1 MTDFTPYLTAVLVVI
16 GALLL
21 LGFRRRILLRI
32 GVRNFLRRKGQ
43 VALAVAGLFIA
54 TSIISGTLVMGD
66 SFRATFR
73 ELAIRGLGLVDEVAW
88 VPGGSG
94 TYLSQRF
101 PGLGGAFFNESVYA
115 GVEGRLGEMPH
126 VEGIAPRILLPAA
139 ISDKA
144 TGYVEPAADFVAFD
158 PIRDFDVFSVGG
170 RPYAAADMLS
180 GEAALN
186 ANLADR
192 LEARVG
198 DALKVETPFGT
209 ATVNVHIVVDDVGKG
224 GLFVQPNLFVRLP
237 EAQTLLD
244 TPGQINA
251 IFVSNSGGAAD
262 SSAFTDEAISELKP
276 WLPAGQTI
284 VPVKQRAI
292 EEGETNVDFVVQ
304 IFGLLGS
311 FTTISGVLLIMN
323 IFIVLAEERKGE
335 MGISRAVGMRRSHL
349 TETFV
354 FEGTLYAVAAGAIG
368 TVAGL
373 FIAAMGL
380 FGLAPLFRAGTGVE
394 LEPVFAF
401 EVSSLVIAFSLGFLI
416 TMIVIVLAS
425 WRVSRLNIVR
435 AIRDIP
441 EPLARRGTRL
451 QWLLAAVSLSL
462 GIVATWQAIRSQI
475 PVLSVLGPS
484 LLAYGAAGL
493 IQRVVGARAAYTF
506 AGLAVCIWAVRPWWL
521 QGSADA
527 WPAYVGFVAAGT
539 LLVMSTIVVIV
550 LNSRI
555 LLAGLTKLASGR
567 SSLRPV
573 VKTAVSYPLA
583 RKGRTG
589 LTLATFALVVF
600 IITLVSMFST
610 LFVGNVEQAIVDQ
623 SGGYDIVARA
633 NIPRPGANFDA
644 DFRAAPVSS
653 KIAYYSAFNGSIAVI
668 ALPTGKLVS
677 YPVFGVREAFAAQ
690 NAFPFFSLLPRFETS
705 KEAWETLAADPCL
718 AIFDGGI
725 QDLGPVSGDRLDIV
739 NAAGPCR
746 TFTVAGVLRESIVTG
761 MFVSDAVASEAFSA
775 QAPLGFLFKASSGES
790 PDEVNRL
797 LERDFT
803 AYGMDATV
811 FRAFIEDILQVNV
824 SFIRILES
832 FLALGLVVGL
842 AGLGVVTMRNVAE
855 RKNEIGTLR
864 AIGFRRSMI
873 SKYLLIE
880 TSFVSLLGIGVGML
894 LGIAFAY
901 FMLQRFPTG
910 PETPFVV
917 PWSDLITFAA
927 VAYLAGLLA
936 TVPPSRGAA
945 RLPPAQA
952 LRSIE

>member
-1 MTDFTPYLTAVLVVI
+1 MTDPTPFVASILIAI
-16 GALLL
+16 GAVLL
-21 LGFRRRILLRI
+21 LGLRRRILLRI

-43 VALAVAGLFIA
+43 VALAVAGLLIA

-88 VPGGSG
+88 VPGGSE

-126 VEGIAPRILLPAA
+126 VDGIAPRILLPAA
-139 ISDKA
+139 ISDQA
-144 TGYVEPAADFVAFD
+144 SGYVEPAADFVAFD

-186 ANLADR
+186 AKLADR

-198 DALKVETPFGT
+198 DALKVDTAFGT

-237 EAQTLLD
+237 DAQTLLD

-262 SSAFTDEAISELKP
+262 SSAFTDEAISELQP

-304 IFGLLGS
+304 IFGLLGT

-354 FEGTLYAVAAGAIG
+354 FEGMLYALAASAIG

-373 FIAAMGL
+373 LIAAMGL
-380 FGLAPLFRAGTGVE
+380 FGLAPLFRAGSGVE

-416 TMIVIVLAS
+416 TMIVIALAS

-462 GIVATWQAIRSQI
+462 GIVATWQANRSQI

-484 LLAYGAAGL
+484 LLAYGMSGPSARGGSKVP
-493 IQRVVGARAAYTF
+493 RTTGA
-506 AGLAVCIWAVRPWWL
+506 P
-521 QGSADA
+521 
-527 WPAYVGFVAAGT
+527 
-539 LLVMSTIVVIV
+539 MS
-550 LNSRI
+550 
-555 LLAGLTKLASGR
+555 
-567 SSLRPV
+567 
-573 VKTAVSYPLA
+573 
-583 RKGRTG
+583 
-589 LTLATFALVVF
+589 
-600 IITLVSMFST
+600 
-610 LFVGNVEQAIVDQ
+610 
-623 SGGYDIVARA
+623 
-633 NIPRPGANFDA
+633 
-644 DFRAAPVSS
+644 
-653 KIAYYSAFNGSIAVI
+653 
-668 ALPTGKLVS
+668 
-677 YPVFGVREAFAAQ
+677 
-690 NAFPFFSLLPRFETS
+690 
-705 KEAWETLAADPCL
+705 
-718 AIFDGGI
+718 
-725 QDLGPVSGDRLDIV
+725 
-739 NAAGPCR
+739 
-746 TFTVAGVLRESIVTG
+746 
-761 MFVSDAVASEAFSA
+761 
-775 QAPLGFLFKASSGES
+775 ASS
-790 PDEVNRL
+790 
-797 LERDFT
+797 
-803 AYGMDATV
+803 
-811 FRAFIEDILQVNV
+811 
-824 SFIRILES
+824 
-832 FLALGLVVGL
+832 
-842 AGLGVVTMRNVAE
+842 
-855 RKNEIGTLR
+855 
-864 AIGFRRSMI
+864 
-873 SKYLLIE
+873 
-880 TSFVSLLGIGVGML
+880 
-894 LGIAFAY
+894 
-901 FMLQRFPTG
+901 
-910 PETPFVV
+910 
-917 PWSDLITFAA
+917 
-927 VAYLAGLLA
+927 
-936 TVPPSRGAA
+936 
-945 RLPPAQA
+945 PPA
-952 LRSIE
+952 RYS